1 MVMSNTIVL
10 SAVVVLGFFV
20 AISNF
25 QFKDFTLLK
34 PILEHGFAP
43 VLSGMIYPLSG
54 LIEILLFNFYPT

>member
-1 MVMSNTIVL
+1 MAMSNIIVL

-34 PILEHGFAP
+34 PMLEHGIAP
-43 VLSGMIYPLSG
+43 VFSGVIYPLSG
-54 LIEILLFNFYPT
+54 LIEILFTNFYPT